1 MSTVAL
7 VPVEEYL
14 ASSYRPDCEYVD
26 GEVEER
32 NLGEHEHATL
42 QGEVLFW
49 FKQHA
54 KEWGIRVV
62 PEQRMRTGAK
72 NYRVPDVTVFLKDQP
87 IEKVYTRPPLL
98 VVEIL
103 SSRDTLN
110 GMRER
115 VNDFLA
121 MGIEHVWLLNPIS
134 REAFHCTAMGFEK
147 MGRLAIAGTPIEL
160 PLPDIFSALD

>member
-1 MSTVAL
+1 MSTAAL

-14 ASSYRPDCEYVD
+14 ATTYRPDCEYVD
-26 GEVEER
+26 GEIEER
-32 NLGEHEHATL
+32 NLGEHEHATIQKAL
-42 QGEVLFW
+42 VLW
-49 FKQHA
+49 FGNRER
-54 KEWGIRVV
+54 EWGIRVV
-62 PEQRMRTGAK
+62 PEQRMRAGAK

-103 SSRDTLN
+103 SPRDTLN

-134 REAFHCTAMGFEK
+134 REAFLCSASGFEK
-147 MGRLAIAGTPIEL
+147 TGKLQIAGSPVHL
-160 PLPDIFSALD
+160 PLPEIFAALD

>member
-1 MSTVAL
+1 MSTAAL

-14 ASSYRPDCEYVD
+14 ATTYRPDCEYVD

-32 NLGEHEHATL
+32 NLGDHDHATL

-54 KEWGIRVV
+54 NEWGIRVV
-62 PEQRMRTGAK
+62 PEQRMRAGTK

-103 SSRDTLN
+103 SPRDTLN

-134 REAFHCTAMGFEK
+134 REAFRCTAKGFE
-147 MGRLAIAGTPIEL
+147 GAGELRIPGTPIHL
-160 PLPDIFSALD
+160 PLPEIFTALD